1 VIPKA
6 AIVAT
11 DISTGIAKNIASG
24 SDGSYLIRTFWPAP
38 TTSGLPRPA
47 VRRRYIPAC
56 SEDRRVHPRR
66 PGHHAAARLGRERFH
81 PITATIRNGQPMF
94 LGDPWCG

>member
-1 VIPKA
+1 M
-6 AIVAT
+6 AT

-24 SDGSYLIRTFWPAP
+24 SDGSYLIPNLLAGTYDLSVTAAGFQKAIY
-38 TTSGLPRPA
+38 SDG
-47 VRRRYIPAC
+47 

-94 LGDPWCG
+94 